1 VKIARRLLTVRRPPL
16 SVTVTGSLSASF
28 EQRDEPQGPK
38 VNCAVGSMEW
48 QAQIKKERIA
58 REAAEEVRKQIRV
71 ARVAALLERGS
82 QHAAE

>member
-1 VKIARRLLTVRRPPL
+1 
-16 SVTVTGSLSASF
+16 
-28 EQRDEPQGPK
+28 
-38 VNCAVGSMEW
+38 MEW